1 VYFLKDYISEVS
13 GMGLSVLYLPG
24 LLVFI
29 LTFGML
35 RKVKVYETFVVGAK
49 EGLMT
54 VFKISPYLLTMLFAI
69 DMFRKSGAM
78 DYLIYGLQPIANL
91 LHIPKGV
98 LPMIIIKPL
107 SGSGALGVMTDTMKT
122 YGVDSME
129 GRISAVMMGSTET
142 IFYTLSVYFGACQ
155 IRKIRHSL
163 PAALV
168 AHFVGCLAA
177 VYVCYLFF

>member
-1 VYFLKDYISEVS
+1 
-13 GMGLSVLYLPG
+13 MGLTILFLPG
-24 LLVFI
+24 LIIFI
-29 LTFGML
+29 LTFGVL
-35 RKVKVYETFVVGAK
+35 RKVKVYETFVEGAK
-49 EGLMT
+49 EGFMT

-78 DYLIYGLQPIANL
+78 DYLIYILTPLADL

-98 LPMIIIKPL
+98 LPMVIIKPL

-122 YGVDSME
+122 YGVDSIE
-129 GRISAVMMGSTET
+129 GKISAVMMGSTET

-155 IRKIRHSL
+155 IKKIRHSL
-163 PAALV
+163 PAALI

-177 VYVCYLFF
+177 VYICYLFF